1 MADAAPEQASETVVV
16 ERRRTGR
23 SIAAAICLVLAALL
37 TTPAAIAY
45 WGQRTL
51 TDTQRYV
58 DTVGPL
64 VDSPEV
70 QDAIA
75 TTVSDAIEKQ
85 VDVEAILNN
94 VFAGVITDRPRLQQ
108 LIGPLAGAIN
118 GLIDREVRAF
128 VASDAFADIW
138 VRVNTRA
145 QQALVRVL
153 EGDESGAVSV
163 QGDQIV
169 LDVGDVITQVQQRLV
184 DRGLTIVENIPI
196 PDVDKQIVLLDSP
209 QLKQAQTIYAF
220 TNPVAR
226 WLILVVA
233 ALYLAALL
241 LSSRRPRMTVIIGA
255 ALAANAL
262 LVAFSLSVGRQLFI
276 NELAGT
282 VFGPASSVFFDTL
295 LAYLERGWKV
305 FLWLGVILVVVG
317 WFTGSNT
324 SGTAVR
330 STLAGG
336 LETIG
341 ARLAYGPVGGAGRWV
356 AANARWLRVAVG
368 VLGAVVLL
376 WGNDVSPTR
385 LFWSLLLTV
394 VLLGIVQ
401 ILVGAGRG
409 TDAVGSVPA
418 AADGDVQDATT
429 VRSTGMSP

>member
-1 MADAAPEQASETVVV
+1 MADAAPAQASETVVV
-16 ERRRTGR
+16 ERRSTGR

-51 TDTQRYV
+51 NDTQRYV

-169 LDVGDVITQVQQRLV
+169 LDVSDVISQVQQRLV

-255 ALAANAL
+255 VLAANAL

-336 LETIG
+336 LETVG
-341 ARLAYGPVGGAGRWV
+341 ARLADGPVGGAGRWV

-429 VRSTGMSP
+429 VRSPGMSP

>member
-1 MADAAPEQASETVVV
+1 MADAAPAQASETVVV
-16 ERRRTGR
+16 ERRSTGR
-23 SIAAAICLVLAALL
+23 SIAAAICLVLAAVL

-51 TDTQRYV
+51 NDTQRYV

-94 VFAGVITDRPRLQQ
+94 VFAGVITDRPRLEQ

-169 LDVGDVITQVQQRLV
+169 LDVSDVISQVQQRLV

-241 LSSRRPRMTVIIGA
+241 LSSRRPRMTVTIGA
-255 ALAANAL
+255 VLAANAL

-295 LAYLERGWKV
+295 LTYLERGWKV

-336 LETIG
+336 LETVG
-341 ARLAYGPVGGAGRWV
+341 ARLADGPVGGAGRWV

-368 VLGAVVLL
+368 VLGAVILL

-385 LFWSLLLTV
+385 LFWSLLLIV

-409 TDAVGSVPA
+409 TDAVGAGPA

-429 VRSTGMSP
+429 VRSPGMSP

>member
-1 MADAAPEQASETVVV
+1 MADAAPAQASETVVV

-336 LETIG
+336 LETVG
-341 ARLAYGPVGGAGRWV
+341 ARLADGPIGGAGRWV